1 MSRSKEKE
9 DNNISVII
17 RIKPEDYSQKYAPI
31 DVSNSNSISILS
43 ENKEYFFDYIGE
55 EKSTQNEIFER
66 CGKKICDYALE
77 GYNGTIFAYGQTG
90 SGKTYTLLGKNITN
104 KLENKNINISA
115 LINNAREDIKMS
127 ELNNDISSYYDTKDE
142 NIGLLPRILYYL
154 FQNKEKSEEDNKYI
168 FKISY
173 LELYKEKMIDLLFPG
188 GDNNNIRISDSNKV
202 LEIKNLRKFMIDS
215 PEEAIKLIIDGN
227 RFRHTAATLMNDESS
242 RSHAIISI
250 YIENT
255 LINENKVKKSVFH
268 IIDLAGSERQTKTGT
283 FGERVKE
290 AGEINKSL
298 LNLSIVINQI
308 INNAKQISYRDSKL
322 THLLKDSLGGN
333 AKTSIIATISK
344 LESNLRETINTLNF
358 AQNAKKIK
366 NKAIINE
373 ELSGKDA
380 KFLLE
385 KLDNLQ
391 KNYNSMV
398 QQCTK
403 LKKELQNQRNS
414 INEKVIMP
422 KSLEIQ
428 NEDMNKVMK
437 DILKKEEELKRCREE
452 NEALKDKIEKNELA
466 FKLKDNDI
474 KIFTIKLN
482 NLNDEKLKLTNA
494 NFELKDKIKNLEQ
507 ENNKNNE
514 MIKIMKEKHKKELLE
529 IENNYKNLQNE
540 NTVNDS
546 VLYELKQKLKQY
558 EEKIN
563 KMNLE
568 LNKSKKKIEEKE
580 TNFKE
585 INSFVIQKENED
597 KSLITNINVYK
608 DEIKSKNK
616 ELDELTRNNIE
627 IRTKE
632 KEFINKYE
640 AAIIKNNEE
649 ILKQKEEIKL
659 LNENLFQKNKKIE
672 KIVSVIN
679 EMEKENNLLKDK
691 YNSAQ
696 KSINEYLETIALLHQ
711 KNLSLKEKTK
721 EISLQKEQLEKQM
734 IFMLEPFSNSS
745 NKRTTINSNN
755 NTNSKEF
762 LQIKKEYENLKRN
775 YDNLI
780 KNLEP
785 NKELNLSKVKK
796 IQDLTDKLTLYSKEI
811 EENKNVINNMIK
823 KIGEKFNI
831 NTVSNYLKDKSD
843 LKNKLESTILFV
855 IDNINKKN
863 EEIKSLNE
871 EKEILLNTIKTNK
884 LKKDLFEFLNAKSE
898 INNEENNKK
907 NLSDKIKKI
916 REGYKTQ
923 TDKNKSQKRNML
935 LNNDLLS
942 NKENTFAVVNDFNF
956 PVDIHDYLEN
966 GINKIEKKT
975 HHIYMKN
982 FSDFNHNLAYLKGK
996 NNYFNFYFAFLDE
1009 EKNYHLQI
1017 QCPNEKKLFFSQM
1030 AKCYFEKPITGV
1042 RAYNFFRE
1050 LMAKNDLVDFKT
1062 KKNFHFGKGIHGEP
1076 MNNLI
1081 TEIQDYMRNKNDD
1094 IYI

>member
-55 EKSTQNEIFER
+55 ENSTQNDIFER

-414 INEKVIMP
+414 INEKDIMS

-428 NEDMNKVMK
+428 NEDMNKVMN
-437 DILKKEEELKRCREE
+437 DILEKEEELKKCQEE
-452 NEALKDKIEKNELA
+452 NDALKDKIEKNELA

-474 KIFTIKLN
+474 KIFKIKLN
-482 NLNDEKLKLTNA
+482 NLNDEKIKLMKEN
-494 NFELKDKIKNLEQ
+494 NELINKIK
-507 ENNKNNE
+507 
-514 MIKIMKEKHKKELLE
+514 
-529 IENNYKNLQNE
+529 
-540 NTVNDS
+540 
-546 VLYELKQKLKQY
+546 
-558 EEKIN
+558 
-563 KMNLE
+563 
-568 LNKSKKKIEEKE
+568 
-580 TNFKE
+580 
-585 INSFVIQKENED
+585 
-597 KSLITNINVYK
+597 
-608 DEIKSKNK
+608 
-616 ELDELTRNNIE
+616 
-627 IRTKE
+627 
-632 KEFINKYE
+632 
-640 AAIIKNNEE
+640 
-649 ILKQKEEIKL
+649 IL
-659 LNENLFQKNKKIE
+659 
-672 KIVSVIN
+672 
-679 EMEKENNLLKDK
+679 EKENNKKDEIIK
-691 YNSAQ
+691 
-696 KSINEYLETIALLHQ
+696 II
-711 KNLSLKEKTK
+711 KEN
-721 EISLQKEQLEKQM
+721 
-734 IFMLEPFSNSS
+734 P
-745 NKRTTINSNN
+745 
-755 NTNSKEF
+755 
-762 LQIKKEYENLKRN
+762 KKMK
-775 YDNLI
+775 
-780 KNLEP
+780 
-785 NKELNLSKVKK
+785 
-796 IQDLTDKLTLYSKEI
+796 
-811 EENKNVINNMIK
+811 
-823 KIGEKFNI
+823 
-831 NTVSNYLKDKSD
+831 
-843 LKNKLESTILFV
+843 
-855 IDNINKKN
+855 
-863 EEIKSLNE
+863 E
-871 EKEILLNTIKTNK
+871 EKEV
-884 LKKDLFEFLNAKSE
+884 KKFDEM
-898 INNEENNKK
+898 
-907 NLSDKIKKI
+907 
-916 REGYKTQ
+916 Q
-923 TDKNKSQKRNML
+923 
-935 LNNDLLS
+935 
-942 NKENTFAVVNDFNF
+942 KEN
-956 PVDIHDYLEN
+956 I
-966 GINKIEKKT
+966 
-975 HHIYMKN
+975 
-982 FSDFNHNLAYLKGK
+982 
-996 NNYFNFYFAFLDE
+996 
-1009 EKNYHLQI
+1009 
-1017 QCPNEKKLFFSQM
+1017 
-1030 AKCYFEKPITGV
+1030 
-1042 RAYNFFRE
+1042 
-1050 LMAKNDLVDFKT
+1050 
-1062 KKNFHFGKGIHGEP
+1062 
-1076 MNNLI
+1076 
-1081 TEIQDYMRNKNDD
+1081 
-1094 IYI
+1094 

>member
-55 EKSTQNEIFER
+55 ENSTQNDIFER

-414 INEKVIMP
+414 INEKDIMS

-428 NEDMNKVMK
+428 NEDMNKVMN
-437 DILKKEEELKRCREE
+437 DILEKEEELKKCQEE
-452 NEALKDKIEKNELA
+452 NDALKDKIEKNELA

-474 KIFTIKLN
+474 KIFKIKLN
-482 NLNDEKLKLTNA
+482 NLNDEKIKLTNENA
-494 NFELKDKIKNLEQ
+494 ELKDKIKNLEQ
-507 ENNKNNE
+507 ENIKNNE
-514 MIKIMKEKHKKELLE
+514 IIKIMKEKHKKELLE

-540 NTVNDS
+540 NIVNDS

-563 KMNLE
+563 KMNIE

-585 INSFVIQKENED
+585 INNFVIQKENEN
-597 KSLITNINVYK
+597 KLLITNINVYK
-608 DEIKSKNK
+608 DEIKNKKK
-616 ELDELTRNNIE
+616 ELDELNKNNLE
-627 IRTKE
+627 IISKGKQIMSKYNE
-632 KEFINKYE
+632 VINKN
-640 AAIIKNNEE
+640 KEE

-659 LNENLFQKNKKIE
+659 LNENLFEKNKKIE
-672 KIVSVIN
+672 KIDSVIN
-679 EMEKENNLLKDK
+679 EMEKEKNLLKDK

-696 KSINEYLETIALLHQ
+696 KSINEYLDTIALLHQ
-711 KNLSLKEKTK
+711 KNLSLEKEIK
-721 EISLQKEQLEKQM
+721 EISIQKEQLEKKM
-734 IFMLEPFSNSS
+734 IFMFEPFSNSS

-762 LQIKKEYENLKRN
+762 LQLKKEYENLKRN

-785 NKELNLSKVKK
+785 NKELNLSKIKK
-796 IQDLTDKLTLYSKEI
+796 IQDLADKLTLYSKEI
-811 EENKNVINNMIK
+811 EDNKNVINNMIK

-831 NTVSNYLKDKSD
+831 NIVSNYVKDKSD
-843 LKNKLESTILFV
+843 LKNKLESTILLV

-863 EEIKSLNE
+863 EEIKSLNDQ
-871 EKEILLNTIKTNK
+871 KEILLNNIKTNN
-884 LKKDLFEFLNAKSE
+884 LKKDLFEFLKAKSE
-898 INNEENNKK
+898 INKEENEKK
-907 NLSDKIKKI
+907 DFVDKIKKI

-923 TDKNKSQKRNML
+923 NYENKNQKKDML
-935 LNNDLLS
+935 LNYDLLA
-942 NKENTFAVVNDFNF
+942 NKENNN
-956 PVDIHDYLEN
+956 L
-966 GINKIEKKT
+966 
-975 HHIYMKN
+975 N
-982 FSDFNHNLAYLKGK
+982 FS
-996 NNYFNFYFAFLDE
+996 
-1009 EKNYHLQI
+1009 QI
-1017 QCPNEKKLFFSQM
+1017 YKRK
-1030 AKCYFEKPITGV
+1030 
-1042 RAYNFFRE
+1042 
-1050 LMAKNDLVDFKT
+1050 
-1062 KKNFHFGKGIHGEP
+1062 
-1076 MNNLI
+1076 
-1081 TEIQDYMRNKNDD
+1081 
-1094 IYI
+1094 

>member
-1 MSRSKEKE
+1 
-9 DNNISVII
+9 
-17 RIKPEDYSQKYAPI
+17 
-31 DVSNSNSISILS
+31 
-43 ENKEYFFDYIGE
+43 
-55 EKSTQNEIFER
+55 
-66 CGKKICDYALE
+66 
-77 GYNGTIFAYGQTG
+77 
-90 SGKTYTLLGKNITN
+90 
-104 KLENKNINISA
+104 
-115 LINNAREDIKMS
+115 
-127 ELNNDISSYYDTKDE
+127 
-142 NIGLLPRILYYL
+142 
-154 FQNKEKSEEDNKYI
+154 
-168 FKISY
+168 
-173 LELYKEKMIDLLFPG
+173 MIDLLFPG

-255 LINENKVKKSVFH
+255 LINEKKVKKSVFH

-290 AGEINKSL
+290 AGEINKAL
-298 LNLSIVINQI
+298 LTLSIVIKQI

-414 INEKVIMP
+414 INEKDIMS

-428 NEDMNKVMK
+428 NEDMNKVMN
-437 DILKKEEELKRCREE
+437 DILEKEEELKKCQEE
-452 NEALKDKIEKNELA
+452 NDALKDKIEKNELA

-474 KIFTIKLN
+474 KIFKIKLN
-482 NLNDEKLKLTNA
+482 NLNDEKIKLTNENA
-494 NFELKDKIKNLEQ
+494 ELKDKIKNLEQ
-507 ENNKNNE
+507 ENIKNNE
-514 MIKIMKEKHKKELLE
+514 IIKLMKEKHKKELLE

-546 VLYELKQKLKQY
+546 VLFELKQKLKQY

-563 KMNLE
+563 KMNIE

-585 INSFVIQKENED
+585 INNFVIQKENEN
-597 KSLITNINVYK
+597 KLLITNINVYK
-608 DEIKSKNK
+608 DEIKSKKK
-616 ELDELTRNNIE
+616 ELDELNKNNLE
-627 IRTKE
+627 IISKGKQIMNKYNE
-632 KEFINKYE
+632 AINKNQE
-640 AAIIKNNEE
+640 D

-659 LNENLFQKNKKIE
+659 LNENLFEKNKKIE
-672 KIVSVIN
+672 KIDSVIN
-679 EMEKENNLLKDK
+679 EMEKEKNLLKDK

-696 KSINEYLETIALLHQ
+696 KSINEYLDTIALLHQ
-711 KNLSLKEKTK
+711 KNLSLEKEIK
-721 EISLQKEQLEKQM
+721 EISIQKEQLEKKM
-734 IFMLEPFSNSS
+734 IFMFEPFSNSS

-762 LQIKKEYENLKRN
+762 LQLKKEYENLKRN

-785 NKELNLSKVKK
+785 NKELNLSKIKK
-796 IQDLTDKLTLYSKEI
+796 IQDLADKLTLYSKEI
-811 EENKNVINNMIK
+811 EDNKNVINNMIK

-831 NTVSNYLKDKSD
+831 NIVSNYVKDKSD
-843 LKNKLESTILFV
+843 LKNKLESTVLLV

-863 EEIKSLNE
+863 EEIKSLNDQ
-871 EKEILLNTIKTNK
+871 KEILLNNIKTNN
-884 LKKDLFEFLNAKSE
+884 LKKDLFEFLKAKSE
-898 INNEENNKK
+898 INKEENEKK
-907 NLSDKIKKI
+907 DFVDKIKKI

-923 TDKNKSQKRNML
+923 NYENKNQKKDML
-935 LNNDLLS
+935 LNYDLLA
-942 NKENTFAVVNDFNF
+942 NKENNN
-956 PVDIHDYLEN
+956 L
-966 GINKIEKKT
+966 
-975 HHIYMKN
+975 N
-982 FSDFNHNLAYLKGK
+982 FS
-996 NNYFNFYFAFLDE
+996 
-1009 EKNYHLQI
+1009 QI
-1017 QCPNEKKLFFSQM
+1017 YKRK
-1030 AKCYFEKPITGV
+1030 
-1042 RAYNFFRE
+1042 
-1050 LMAKNDLVDFKT
+1050 
-1062 KKNFHFGKGIHGEP
+1062 
-1076 MNNLI
+1076 
-1081 TEIQDYMRNKNDD
+1081 
-1094 IYI
+1094 

>member
-1 MSRSKEKE
+1 MSGSQEKE
-9 DNNISVII
+9 EEDNISVII
-17 RIKPEDYSQKYAPI
+17 RIKPEDNSQKYAPI
-31 DVSNSNSISILS
+31 NVSNSNSISIIN
-43 ENKEYFFDYIGE
+43 ERKEYFFDYIGE
-55 EKSTQNEIFER
+55 ENSTQNDIFER

-115 LINNAREDIKMS
+115 LINNASEDIKMS
-127 ELNNDISSYYDTKDE
+127 ELNNDISLYYDTNDE

-154 FQNKEKSEEDNKYI
+154 FQNKEKAEEDNKYI

-173 LELYKEKMIDLLFPG
+173 LEIYKEKMIDLLSPG
-188 GDNNNIRISDSNKV
+188 VDNNIRISDTNKG
-202 LEIKNLRKFMIDS
+202 LEIRNLRKLMIDS
-215 PEEAIKLIIDGN
+215 PEEAIRLIIDGN

-250 YIENT
+250 DIENT
-255 LINENKVKKSVFH
+255 LINEKKVKKSVFH

-283 FGERVKE
+283 VGERVKE
-290 AGEINKSL
+290 AGEINKAL
-298 LNLSIVINQI
+298 LTLSIVIKQI

-414 INEKVIMP
+414 INEKDIMS

-428 NEDMNKVMK
+428 NEDMNKVMN
-437 DILKKEEELKRCREE
+437 DILEKEEELKKCQEE
-452 NEALKDKIEKNELA
+452 NDALKDKIEKNELA

-474 KIFTIKLN
+474 KIFKIKLN
-482 NLNDEKLKLTNA
+482 NLNDEKIKLTNENA
-494 NFELKDKIKNLEQ
+494 ELKDKIKNLEQ
-507 ENNKNNE
+507 ESSKNNE
-514 MIKIMKEKHKKELLE
+514 IIKIMKEKHKKELLE

-540 NTVNDS
+540 NIVNDS

-563 KMNLE
+563 KMNIE

-585 INSFVIQKENED
+585 INNFVIQKENEN
-597 KSLITNINVYK
+597 KLLITNINVYK
-608 DEIKSKNK
+608 DEIKNKKK
-616 ELDELTRNNIE
+616 ELDELNKNNLE
-627 IRTKE
+627 IISKGKQIMNKYNE
-632 KEFINKYE
+632 AINKNQE
-640 AAIIKNNEE
+640 D

-659 LNENLFQKNKKIE
+659 LNENLFEKNKKIE
-672 KIVSVIN
+672 KIDSVIN

-696 KSINEYLETIALLHQ
+696 KSINEYLDTIALLHQ
-711 KNLSLKEKTK
+711 KNLSLEKEIK
-721 EISLQKEQLEKQM
+721 EISIQKEQLEKKM
-734 IFMLEPFSNSS
+734 IFMFEPFSNSS

-762 LQIKKEYENLKRN
+762 LQLKKEYENLKRN

-785 NKELNLSKVKK
+785 NKELNLSKIKK
-796 IQDLTDKLTLYSKEI
+796 IQDLADKLTLYSKEI
-811 EENKNVINNMIK
+811 EDNKNVINNMIK

-831 NTVSNYLKDKSD
+831 NIVSNYVKDKSD
-843 LKNKLESTILFV
+843 LKNKLESTILLM

-863 EEIKSLNE
+863 EEIKSLNDQ
-871 EKEILLNTIKTNK
+871 KEILLNNIKTNN
-884 LKKDLFEFLNAKSE
+884 LKKDLFEFLKAKSE
-898 INNEENNKK
+898 INKEENEKK
-907 NLSDKIKKI
+907 DFVDKIKKI

-923 TDKNKSQKRNML
+923 NYENKNQKKDML
-935 LNNDLLS
+935 LNYDLLA
-942 NKENTFAVVNDFNF
+942 NKENNN
-956 PVDIHDYLEN
+956 L
-966 GINKIEKKT
+966 
-975 HHIYMKN
+975 N
-982 FSDFNHNLAYLKGK
+982 FS
-996 NNYFNFYFAFLDE
+996 
-1009 EKNYHLQI
+1009 QI
-1017 QCPNEKKLFFSQM
+1017 YKRK
-1030 AKCYFEKPITGV
+1030 
-1042 RAYNFFRE
+1042 
-1050 LMAKNDLVDFKT
+1050 
-1062 KKNFHFGKGIHGEP
+1062 
-1076 MNNLI
+1076 
-1081 TEIQDYMRNKNDD
+1081 
-1094 IYI
+1094 

>member
-55 EKSTQNEIFER
+55 ENSTQNDIFER

-250 YIENT
+250 DIENT
-255 LINENKVKKSVFH
+255 LINEKKVKKSVFH

-414 INEKVIMP
+414 INEKEMIS

-428 NEDMNKVMK
+428 NEDMNKVMN
-437 DILKKEEELKRCREE
+437 DILEKEEELKKCQEE
-452 NEALKDKIEKNELA
+452 NDALKDKIEKNELA

-474 KIFTIKLN
+474 KIFKIKLN
-482 NLNDEKLKLTNA
+482 NLNDEKIKLMKEN
-494 NFELKDKIKNLEQ
+494 NELINKIKILEK
-507 ENNKNNE
+507 ENNKKDE
-514 MIKIMKEKHKKELLE
+514 IIKIIKE
-529 IENNYKNLQNE
+529 NP
-540 NTVNDS
+540 
-546 VLYELKQKLKQY
+546 
-558 EEKIN
+558 
-563 KMNLE
+563 
-568 LNKSKKKIEEKE
+568 KKIKEEKE
-580 TNFKE
+580 VKKFDEMQKE
-585 INSFVIQKENED
+585 ILLLKEKLN
-597 KSLITNINVYK
+597 L
-608 DEIKSKNK
+608 SKNSIS
-616 ELDELTRNNIE
+616 EYLD
-627 IRTKE
+627 K
-632 KEFINKYE
+632 INF
-640 AAIIKNNEE
+640 
-649 ILKQKEEIKL
+649 
-659 LNENLFQKNKKIE
+659 LFQKNLF
-672 KIVSVIN
+672 
-679 EMEKENNLLKDK
+679 LLK
-691 YNSAQ
+691 
-696 KSINEYLETIALLHQ
+696 E
-711 KNLSLKEKTK
+711 LKE
-721 EISLQKEQLEKQM
+721 ERRHKEQLEA
-734 IFMLEPFSNSS
+734 E
-745 NKRTTINSNN
+745 
-755 NTNSKEF
+755 
-762 LQIKKEYENLKRN
+762 
-775 YDNLI
+775 
-780 KNLEP
+780 
-785 NKELNLSKVKK
+785 
-796 IQDLTDKLTLYSKEI
+796 
-811 EENKNVINNMIK
+811 IK
-823 KIGEKFNI
+823 KIANKTIINNKNI
-831 NTVSNYLKDKSD
+831 
-843 LKNKLESTILFV
+843 
-855 IDNINKKN
+855 IDEEE
-863 EEIKSLNE
+863 EEIAFINE
-871 EKEILLNTIKTNK
+871 EKDLNYG
-884 LKKDLFEFLNAKSE
+884 KSL
-898 INNEENNKK
+898 EELMEK
-907 NLSDKIKKI
+907 
-916 REGYKTQ
+916 
-923 TDKNKSQKRNML
+923 
-935 LNNDLLS
+935 
-942 NKENTFAVVNDFNF
+942 
-956 PVDIHDYLEN
+956 
-966 GINKIEKKT
+966 GITKIEKKT
-975 HHIYMKN
+975 HHIFMKN
-982 FSDFNHNLAYLKGK
+982 FSDFNHNLTYLKGK

-1042 RAYNFFRE
+1042 RVYNFFRE

>member
-55 EKSTQNEIFER
+55 ENSTQNDIFER

-414 INEKVIMP
+414 INEKDIMS

-428 NEDMNKVMK
+428 NEDMNKVMN
-437 DILKKEEELKRCREE
+437 DILEKEEELKKCQEE
-452 NEALKDKIEKNELA
+452 NDALKDKIEKNEL
-466 FKLKDNDI
+466 
-474 KIFTIKLN
+474 
-482 NLNDEKLKLTNA
+482 
-494 NFELKDKIKNLEQ
+494 
-507 ENNKNNE
+507 
-514 MIKIMKEKHKKELLE
+514 
-529 IENNYKNLQNE
+529 
-540 NTVNDS
+540 
-546 VLYELKQKLKQY
+546 
-558 EEKIN
+558 
-563 KMNLE
+563 
-568 LNKSKKKIEEKE
+568 
-580 TNFKE
+580 
-585 INSFVIQKENED
+585 
-597 KSLITNINVYK
+597 
-608 DEIKSKNK
+608 
-616 ELDELTRNNIE
+616 
-627 IRTKE
+627 
-632 KEFINKYE
+632 
-640 AAIIKNNEE
+640 
-649 ILKQKEEIKL
+649 L
-659 LNENLFQKNKKIE
+659 LN
-672 KIVSVIN
+672 
-679 EMEKENNLLKDK
+679 
-691 YNSAQ
+691 
-696 KSINEYLETIALLHQ
+696 
-711 KNLSLKEKTK
+711 
-721 EISLQKEQLEKQM
+721 
-734 IFMLEPFSNSS
+734 
-745 NKRTTINSNN
+745 
-755 NTNSKEF
+755 
-762 LQIKKEYENLKRN
+762 
-775 YDNLI
+775 
-780 KNLEP
+780 
-785 NKELNLSKVKK
+785 
-796 IQDLTDKLTLYSKEI
+796 
-811 EENKNVINNMIK
+811 
-823 KIGEKFNI
+823 
-831 NTVSNYLKDKSD
+831 
-843 LKNKLESTILFV
+843 
-855 IDNINKKN
+855 
-863 EEIKSLNE
+863 
-871 EKEILLNTIKTNK
+871 
-884 LKKDLFEFLNAKSE
+884 
-898 INNEENNKK
+898 
-907 NLSDKIKKI
+907 
-916 REGYKTQ
+916 
-923 TDKNKSQKRNML
+923 
-935 LNNDLLS
+935 
-942 NKENTFAVVNDFNF
+942 
-956 PVDIHDYLEN
+956 
-966 GINKIEKKT
+966 
-975 HHIYMKN
+975 
-982 FSDFNHNLAYLKGK
+982 
-996 NNYFNFYFAFLDE
+996 
-1009 EKNYHLQI
+1009 
-1017 QCPNEKKLFFSQM
+1017 
-1030 AKCYFEKPITGV
+1030 
-1042 RAYNFFRE
+1042 
-1050 LMAKNDLVDFKT
+1050 
-1062 KKNFHFGKGIHGEP
+1062 
-1076 MNNLI
+1076 
-1081 TEIQDYMRNKNDD
+1081 
-1094 IYI
+1094 

>member
-55 EKSTQNEIFER
+55 ENSTQNDIFER

-290 AGEINKSL
+290 AGEINKAL
-298 LNLSIVINQI
+298 LTLSIVIKQI

-414 INEKVIMP
+414 INEKDIMS

-428 NEDMNKVMK
+428 NEDMNKVMN
-437 DILKKEEELKRCREE
+437 DILEKEEELKKCQEE
-452 NEALKDKIEKNELA
+452 NDALKDKIEKNELA

-474 KIFTIKLN
+474 KIFKIKLN
-482 NLNDEKLKLTNA
+482 NLNDEKIKLMKEN
-494 NFELKDKIKNLEQ
+494 NELINKIKILEK
-507 ENNKNNE
+507 EKNKKDE
-514 MIKIMKEKHKKELLE
+514 IIKIIKE
-529 IENNYKNLQNE
+529 NP
-540 NTVNDS
+540 
-546 VLYELKQKLKQY
+546 
-558 EEKIN
+558 
-563 KMNLE
+563 
-568 LNKSKKKIEEKE
+568 KKIKEEKE
-580 TNFKE
+580 
-585 INSFVIQKENED
+585 V
-597 KSLITNINVYK
+597 
-608 DEIKSKNK
+608 
-616 ELDELTRNNIE
+616 
-627 IRTKE
+627 
-632 KEFINKYE
+632 
-640 AAIIKNNEE
+640 
-649 ILKQKEEIKL
+649 
-659 LNENLFQKNKKIE
+659 KKFDA
-672 KIVSVIN
+672 
-679 EMEKENNLLKDK
+679 MEKEIFL
-691 YNSAQ
+691 
-696 KSINEYLETIALLHQ
+696 
-711 KNLSLKEKTK
+711 LKEK
-721 EISLQKEQLEKQM
+721 
-734 IFMLEPFSNSS
+734 
-745 NKRTTINSNN
+745 
-755 NTNSKEF
+755 
-762 LQIKKEYENLKRN
+762 
-775 YDNLI
+775 
-780 KNLEP
+780 
-785 NKELNLSKVKK
+785 LNLSKNSISEYLDK
-796 IQDLTDKLTLYSKEI
+796 I
-811 EENKNVINNMIK
+811 N
-823 KIGEKFNI
+823 
-831 NTVSNYLKDKSD
+831 
-843 LKNKLESTILFV
+843 
-855 IDNINKKN
+855 
-863 EEIKSLNE
+863 
-871 EKEILLNTIKTNK
+871 LL
-884 LKKDLFEFLNAKSE
+884 SQ
-898 INNEENNKK
+898 K
-907 NLSDKIKKI
+907 NLF
-916 REGYKTQ
+916 
-923 TDKNKSQKRNML
+923 L
-935 LNNDLLS
+935 L
-942 NKENTFAVVNDFNF
+942 K
-956 PVDIHDYLEN
+956 
-966 GINKIEKKT
+966 
-975 HHIYMKN
+975 
-982 FSDFNHNLAYLKGK
+982 
-996 NNYFNFYFAFLDE
+996 
-1009 EKNYHLQI
+1009 
-1017 QCPNEKKLFFSQM
+1017 
-1030 AKCYFEKPITGV
+1030 
-1042 RAYNFFRE
+1042 
-1050 LMAKNDLVDFKT
+1050 
-1062 KKNFHFGKGIHGEP
+1062 
-1076 MNNLI
+1076 
-1081 TEIQDYMRNKNDD
+1081 
-1094 IYI
+1094 